1 LQHVEGEKRMSVV
14 VTAQEFWDYKVGWF
28 IQMWKYGRHDDQA
41 FAKNMTHMGYSEDMI
56 KECLEEFYSE
66 E

>member
-1 LQHVEGEKRMSVV
+1 MSVV

-56 KECLEEFYSE
+56 KEQPT
-66 E
+66 